1 MSDVDSLKTGLKRL
15 DARATQAKMNLHD
28 LSEELPVNRERIPEV
43 ARVANEAHEAHE
55 AQEAHVALMA
65 ARKRL
70 AEMAP

>member
-1 MSDVDSLKTGLKRL
+1 MSDVDSLKTGLKKL
-15 DARATQAKMNLHD
+15 DGRATQAKMNLHD

-43 ARVANEAHEAHE
+43 ARVAHEAH
-55 AQEAHVALMA
+55 EAHVALMA